1 MNNENYSNVLLK
13 GILNLNCNRK
23 YKKHN
28 QANFFVIH
36 MMLNY
41 DAPLYRPP
49 SEARSLIF
57 QVTLGCSFNECSFC
71 DMYRSKEYSE
81 RSWDEIK
88 TEIDMMA
95 NYLPD
100 TKRVFLADGDALN
113 LDSEFM
119 IKIVKYIRVKFAN
132 IERISCYAMPMNIL
146 KKTPEELKKM
156 NEAGLNMFYLG
167 IESGSDI
174 VLKKVTKG
182 AIAKTIIKSVNKA
195 KDAGYE
201 MSCMIILGLGGK
213 TYSKE
218 HIKGTAEVIS
228 ACSPQYVG
236 ALTLYLENGIKQ
248 EFIDKFEGEF
258 IKINDDESLKELHDL
273 ISQIETKNKI
283 IFRANHGSNAY
294 TIKGTFPQD
303 KQDMIDKIDWMKQ
316 HPEII
321 RPQGLR
327 GF

>member
-1 MNNENYSNVLLK
+1 VPKIRIETIKKIIKENEMNKE
-13 GILNLNCNRK
+13 
-23 YKKHN
+23 
-28 QANFFVIH
+28 

-81 RSWDEIK
+81 RSWDDVK
-88 TEIDMMA
+88 AEIDMMA
-95 NYLPD
+95 NYVPD

-113 LDSEFM
+113 LDSEYM
-119 IKIVKYIRVKFAN
+119 IKIIKYIKEKFAN

-156 NEAGLNMFYLG
+156 NEAGLDMFYLG

-182 AIAKTIIKSVNKA
+182 AVAKTIIKSVNKA
-195 KDAGYE
+195 KEAGYI
-201 MSCMIILGLGGK
+201 MSCMVILGLGGK
-213 TYSKE
+213 KYSKD
-218 HIKGTAEVIS
+218 HIQGTAQVIS
-228 ACSPQYVG
+228 ACSPHYVG

-248 EFIDKFEGEF
+248 EFIDKYNGEF
-258 IKINDDESLKELHDL
+258 VKINDDESLEELYGLIDQINTKEE
-273 ISQIETKNKI
+273 IV
-283 IFRANHGSNAY
+283 FRVNHGSNAY
-294 TIKGTFPQD
+294 TVKGTFPED
-303 KQDMIDKIDWMKQ
+303 KQEMLDKVEWMKE
-316 HPEII
+316 HPEIV
-321 RPQGLR
+321 RPQGIR

>member
-1 MNNENYSNVLLK
+1 
-13 GILNLNCNRK
+13 
-23 YKKHN
+23 
-28 QANFFVIH
+28 

-71 DMYRSKEYSE
+71 DMYRSKQYSE
-81 RSWDEIK
+81 RPWDEVK
-88 TEIDMMA
+88 MEIDMMA
-95 NYLPD
+95 KQLPN
-100 TKRVFLADGDALN
+100 TTRVFLADGDALN
-113 LDSEFM
+113 LDAEY
-119 IKIVKYIRVKFAN
+119 IVKIVKYIYEKFPN
-132 IERISCYAMPMNIL
+132 LERISCYAMPMNLL

-156 NEAGLNMFYLG
+156 HDAGLDMLYLG

-182 AIAKTIIKSVNKA
+182 ATSKTIIKSVNKA
-195 KDAGYE
+195 KDAGYV
-201 MSCMIILGLGGK
+201 MSCMVILGLGGRK
-213 TYSKE
+213 YSKDHVE
-218 HIKGTAEVIS
+218 GTAAVIS

-236 ALTLYLENGIKQ
+236 ALTLYLENGIKE
-248 EFIDKFEGEF
+248 EFLQKYNGEF
-258 IKINDDESLKELHDL
+258 VRLNDDEALEELEGL
-273 ISQIETKNKI
+273 LSGIETKEEI
-283 IFRANHGSNAY
+283 VFRANHGSNAY

-303 KQDMIDKIDWMKQ
+303 KQKMLDQIRWLKE
-316 HPEII
+316 HPEVV

>member
-1 MNNENYSNVLLK
+1 
-13 GILNLNCNRK
+13 
-23 YKKHN
+23 
-28 QANFFVIH
+28 

-49 SEARSLIF
+49 SEAKSLIF

-71 DMYRSKEYSE
+71 DMYRSKQYSE
-81 RSWDEIK
+81 RPWDEIK
-88 TEIDMMA
+88 LEIDMMA
-95 NYLPD
+95 KQLPD
-100 TKRVFLADGDALN
+100 TSRVFLADGDALN
-113 LDSEFM
+113 LDADYM
-119 IKIVKYIRVKFAN
+119 VKIVKYIFEKFPRL
-132 IERISCYAMPMNIL
+132 ERISCYAMPMNIL

-156 NEAGLNMFYLG
+156 YDAGLTMFYLG

-182 AIAKTIIKSVNKA
+182 ATSKTIIKSVIKA
-195 KDAGYE
+195 KEAGYT
-201 MSCMIILGLGGK
+201 MSCMVILGLGGK
-213 TYSKE
+213 KYSKD
-218 HIKGTAEVIS
+218 HIQGTAKVIS

-236 ALTLYLENGIKQ
+236 ALTLYLENGIKE
-248 EFIDKFEGEF
+248 EFLQKYNGEF
-258 IKINDDESLKELHDL
+258 VQLNDDEALNELEEL
-273 ISQIETKNKI
+273 LSNIETRDEI

-303 KQDMIDKIDWMKQ
+303 KQKMLDQLKWMKE
-316 HPEII
+316 HPEVV